1 MTYEEVNSKT
11 REEVIEIVWKKMVA
25 MAGKGWNYEKY
36 REVTDIISDW
46 NSEHYEDYEIFM
58 CDDVN
63 ENGERIG
70 LYLEDD
76 HVIFED

>member
-11 REEVIEIVWKKMVA
+11 RDEVIEITWKKMVELA
-25 MAGKGWNYEKY
+25 KEYTYDKY
-36 REVTDIISDW
+36 RGVTDIISAW
-46 NSEHYEDYEIFM
+46 NAEHDEDNEIFM
-58 CDDVN
+58 CDDIN
-63 ENGERIG
+63 EDGERIG

>member
-11 REEVIEIVWKKMVA
+11 REEVIEIVWKKMVDLA
-25 MAGKGWNYEKY
+25 KEYTYDKY
-36 REVTDIISDW
+36 REITDIISDW
-46 NSEHYEDYEIFM
+46 NSEHDEDNEIFM

>member
-1 MTYEEVNSKT
+1 MKKEEVNSKT
-11 REEVIEIVWKKMVA
+11 REEVIDIVWKKMIELA
-25 MAGKGWNYEKY
+25 KRYTYEKY
-36 REVTDIISDW
+36 RETIDIVSDW
-46 NSEHYEDYEIFM
+46 NSEHDEDNEIFM

>member
-1 MTYEEVNSKT
+1 MTYEEVKSKT
-11 REEVIEIVWKKMVA
+11 RDEVIEIVWKKMVDLA
-25 MAGKGWNYEKY
+25 KGYTYDKY
-36 REVTDIISDW
+36 CEITDIISDW
-46 NSEHYEDYEIFM
+46 NSEHDEDNEIFM

-76 HVIFED
+76 HVIFEN

>member
-1 MTYEEVNSKT
+1 MKYEEVNSKT
-11 REEVIEIVWKKMVA
+11 RDEVIEIVWKKMVDLA
-25 MAGKGWNYEKY
+25 KEYTYDKY
-36 REVTDIISDW
+36 RETTDIVSDW
-46 NSEHYEDYEIFM
+46 NSEHDEDNEIFM

>member
-11 REEVIEIVWKKMVA
+11 RDEVIEIVWKKMVDLA
-25 MAGKGWNYEKY
+25 KGYTYDKY
-36 REVTDIISDW
+36 RETTDIISYW
-46 NSEHYEDYEIFM
+46 NSEHDEDNEIFM

>member
-1 MTYEEVNSKT
+1 MTREEVNSKT
-11 REEVIEIVWKKMVA
+11 RDEVIEIVWKKMVVLA
-25 MAGKGWNYEKY
+25 KGYTYDKY
-36 REVTDIISDW
+36 REVTDIVSDW
-46 NSEHYEDYEIFM
+46 NSEHDEDDEIFM
-58 CDDVN
+58 CDDI